1 MSVTSHFIFDVP
13 EETARVARQAFPK
26 GDNVYMKMRDELELT
41 YHDDDFIEL
50 YSYTGQP
57 AKSPAFLD
65 QSSDAICRR
74 VNRQTSSSGR
84 GSTHRLEVCLRV
96 GINRQQF

>member
-1 MSVTSHFIFDVP
+1 MC
-13 EETARVARQAFPK
+13 ETDRVASEIFPK

-65 QSSDAICRR
+65 KGSDAICRR
-74 VNRQTSSSGR
+74 VDR
-84 GSTHRLEVCLRV
+84 
-96 GINRQQF
+96 